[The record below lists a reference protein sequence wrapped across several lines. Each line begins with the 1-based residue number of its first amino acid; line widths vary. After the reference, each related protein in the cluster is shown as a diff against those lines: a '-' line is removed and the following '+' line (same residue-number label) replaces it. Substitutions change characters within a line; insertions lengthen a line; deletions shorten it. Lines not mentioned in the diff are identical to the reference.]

1 MQEKDI
7 TQKMELSKKYPG
19 AVKRR
24 RPLKAVCQRL
34 QYQCFWN
41 RLPRW
46 RKAKTVQKWL

>member
-7 TQKMELSKKYPG
+7 TQKMELSQKYPG
-19 AVKRR
+19 AVKCRR
-24 RPLKAVCQRL
+24 SLKAVCQRL

-46 RKAKTVQKWL
+46 GKAKAVQKWL